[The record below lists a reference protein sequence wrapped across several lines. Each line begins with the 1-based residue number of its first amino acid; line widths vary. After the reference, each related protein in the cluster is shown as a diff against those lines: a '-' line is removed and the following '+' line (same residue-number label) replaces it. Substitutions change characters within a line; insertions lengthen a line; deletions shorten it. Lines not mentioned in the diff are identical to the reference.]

1 MIGDRGTAMPSR
13 NVQRPKQPVGNVPER
28 VIGRLPQ
35 YVRALNQMLKQGTRE
50 VSSHQLGSSLQFT
63 AAQIRRDLSYFGRFG
78 KQGRGYDIRYLLEE
92 LRHILGLDQ
101 EWRLAVIG
109 VGRLGRAI
117 IGYPGFAPEG
127 FKVVAAFDA
136 DDRQVAQ
143 AVGGLVVQR
152 MNELQGAIL
161 QKNIRMA
168 IVAVP
173 APQAQEVITR
183 LVECGIKAILNYAPL
198 APIVPESVK
207 VRGIDPVLAL
217 QSMTYYQSTVH
228 PLGKP
233 RNSPHIPKARH

>member
-1 MIGDRGTAMPSR
+1 MIEDQETAMPPR
-13 NVQRPKQPVGNVPER
+13 TVQRPEHPLGDVPER

-35 YVRALNQMLKQGTRE
+35 YVRALNQMLQQGIRA
-50 VSSHQLGSSLQFT
+50 VNSQQLGRSLQVT
-63 AAQIRRDLSYFGRFG
+63 ATQIRRDLSYFGRCG
-78 KQGRGYDIRYLLEE
+78 KQGRGYDIRYLLGE

-127 FKVVAAFDA
+127 FKIVAAFDA

-143 AVGGLVVQR
+143 TVGGLVVQR
-152 MNELQGAIL
+152 MNELQAAIL

-173 APQAQEVITR
+173 APQAQEVINR

-207 VRGIDPVLAL
+207 VHGIDPVLAL
-217 QSMTYYQSTVH
+217 QSMTYYQSTGR
-228 PLGKP
+228 PP
-233 RNSPHIPKARH
+233 RKIK